1 MAGLRAKSLMFTS
14 EEDPFLSSLPES
26 TTRESTPGDRK
37 KTIEE
42 WQDRRFPSNPF
53 DLNELVDDCGRGDL
67 QLPDFQR
74 CWVWD
79 EDRIKSLIAAIY

>member
-1 MAGLRAKSLMFTS
+1 MAGLGAKSLMFTS
-14 EEDPFLSSLPES
+14 EEDPFLSSLPKPA
-26 TTRESTPGDRK
+26 TRESTLGGRK

-42 WQDRRFPSNPF
+42 WPDRRFPSNPF
-53 DLNELVDDCGRGDL
+53 DLNELVDDRGRGDL
-67 QLPDFQR
+67 QLPDFPR